1 MGANRRGITTCRVGL
16 AEGVRRPKRARSSK
30 RRKAS
35 LRCIPWISRAAWR
48 LAAREQTASP
58 LWMVRLLPPIWTSHC
73 RVGLCL
79 IARWAPDVQC
89 SEERAET
96 LAPARHTWFRS
107 VSGKAASRSGLTSV
121 RQKRPT
127 YRLPQGCA
135 ENLAP
140 APRTCFDTCPRRGAT
155 SFNREARPTRSR
167 ARSFVGAPGSCSQ
180 RALDVGAGEVVADV
194 EQAAS
199 MLFCQPHRRSSR
211 RSSARPGSPSSPL

>member
-1 MGANRRGITTCRVGL
+1 MGANRRGLTTCRVGL

-58 LWMVRLLPPIWTSHC
+58 LWMVRLLPPIWTYHC

-140 APRTCFDTCPRRGAT
+140 APCTCFDTCPRRAA
-155 SFNREARPTRSR
+155 NPQ
-167 ARSFVGAPGSCSQ
+167 VP
-180 RALDVGAGEVVADV
+180 
-194 EQAAS
+194 QAAAPATPNHTRIDKDGR
-199 MLFCQPHRRSSR
+199 LALAGDSR
-211 RSSARPGSPSSPL
+211 GRVLGFDLPP

>member
-1 MGANRRGITTCRVGL
+1 MLRQDMGANRRGITTCRVGL

-30 RRKAS
+30 RRKAT

-58 LWMVRLLPPIWTSHC
+58 LWMVRLLPPIWTYHC

-89 SEERAET
+89 PEERAET

-155 SFNREARPTRSR
+155 TLCKS
-167 ARSFVGAPGSCSQ
+167 
-180 RALDVGAGEVVADV
+180 LI
-194 EQAAS
+194 
-199 MLFCQPHRRSSR
+199 
-211 RSSARPGSPSSPL
+211 